1 MKISTRLVPALT
13 SAMTVAAGTRVP
25 CTTGVPP
32 RIPGFDTTADFFVSM
47 PVRSAATGRVR
58 RCWPAGREIVC
69 DNAGTGTGLCKEQHL
84 VGADPD
90 PVARTGL
97 CGRCPVSYRPRPD
110 LRRQDYLCIKGT
122 SQQPVAAQP
131 ASAVSTLHQFYTLQ
145 KKVTKLMKQNGV
157 KMLAGS
163 DLGGIWV
170 IPGIS
175 PHQEFREL
183 AAAGLTP
190 LEVLQMKTLN
200 GAQFLGREAAMGTV
214 DIGRNADLVLLD
226 ANPIEDV
233 ANLNKIAAV
242 VLNGKYLSEVALDKL
257 KSDVAAAYAGQSV
270 EHLST
275 VLDPSHVD

>member
-1 MKISTRLVPALT
+1 
-13 SAMTVAAGTRVP
+13 
-25 CTTGVPP
+25 
-32 RIPGFDTTADFFVSM
+32 
-47 PVRSAATGRVR
+47 
-58 RCWPAGREIVC
+58 
-69 DNAGTGTGLCKEQHL
+69 
-84 VGADPD
+84 
-90 PVARTGL
+90 
-97 CGRCPVSYRPRPD
+97 
-110 LRRQDYLCIKGT
+110 
-122 SQQPVAAQP
+122 VAAQP